1 MSRKSLLTKNF
12 ILILSLCLTGT
23 LSAQL
28 ECTIKMLEDGETF
41 GVFVRP
47 LEEISPSRH
56 AVTGTGQITVVVPTG
71 FEIIEFQ
78 NMGGTWL
85 QNARV
90 NTPEENPTK
99 DYISF
104 GFSHDQPSIRY
115 VSGQETL
122 LFSFKNG
129 NDMMEP
135 LTLIDNDM
143 DPFAQIP
150 NSVGCNPGNE
160 LSVFDASKNKAVY
173 RFYGTYQSETLPF
186 VSLDKEDK
194 SKN

>member
-1 MSRKSLLTKNF
+1 MNQTITQIRQ
-12 ILILSLCLTGT
+12 ILVVFLFLATLP

-28 ECTIKMLEDGETF
+28 ECTIKIMEDGSTY
-41 GVFVRP
+41 GVYVRP
-47 LEEISPSRH
+47 MAEISPSPL

-71 FEIIEFQ
+71 FEITDFKCA
-78 NMGGTWL
+78 GGLWL

-90 NTPEENPTK
+90 NAPAENPGK
-99 DYISF
+99 DYVTF
-104 GFSHDQPSIRY
+104 GFSYDEPPILY

-129 NDMMEP
+129 NEYTEP
-135 LTLIDNDM
+135 IALIDNET

-160 LSVFDASKNKAVY
+160 LSVFDAPRGKAVY
-173 RFYGTYQSETLPF
+173 RYYGNYQSETLPF
-186 VSLDKEDK
+186 ASAQKADKT
-194 SKN
+194 NN